1 MTKKN
6 NAIITKDIEYK
17 DKKWEDALD
26 KAFKEKNKEVE
37 IKGFRKGKAPKE
49 MYISKYGI
57 ESLYNNAVEVLI
69 DEAYKEAFTEDI
81 NPIIQPKAEIIDVNE
96 NGVTFRFTFIT
107 KPELKI
113 KKYKN
118 LGVKKEEV
126 KVSKKDIDE
135 EIKHLLDHYADI
147 VIKDGK
153 IENGDTAI
161 IDYEGLKD
169 GEPFDGGTAEGYAL
183 EIGSNTFIPG
193 FEEAL
198 IGLKKG
204 DKKDVELTFP
214 KDYQAKDLAGQKVV
228 FKVKVNEVKTK
239 EERKLDEDLFLDL
252 DIEGVKDKASLEK
265 HIKEE
270 LEKAKENEADNKFLN
285 AIMEKISENAEVDL
299 PEELIHEEAH
309 QMLHQFMNQLYMQ
322 GIDPKMY
329 FEITKQSEEDM
340 IKTMEKDA
348 EKNLKSRLIMD
359 KIIEEEK
366 IEVSDKELD
375 KHVKERA
382 KELDMTEE
390 ELINNAGGSKEFFR
404 KEKEVME
411 ALDKLKE
418 YNK

>member
-81 NPIIQPKAEIIDVNE
+81 NPIIKPKAEIIDVNE

-118 LGVKKEEV
+118 LGVKKDEV
-126 KVSKKDIDE
+126 KVSKKEIEE

-147 VIKDGK
+147 VVKDGK

-169 GEPFDGGTAEGYAL
+169 GTPFDGGTAEGYAL

-193 FEEAL
+193 FEESL

-214 KDYQAKDLAGQKVV
+214 EEYQAKELAGQKVV

-252 DIEGVKDKASLEK
+252 DIEGVKDKESLEK

-270 LEKAKENEADNKFLN
+270 LTKTKENAADNKFLN
-285 AIMEKISENAEVDL
+285 DIMEKISESAEVDL

-322 GIDPKMY
+322 GIDPSMY

-340 IKTMEKDA
+340 VKTMEKDA

-366 IEVSDKELD
+366 IEVSDKDLE
-375 KHVKERA
+375 KHIKERA
-382 KELDMTEE
+382 EELDMTEE

-404 KEKEVME
+404 KEKEIIE

>member
-118 LGVKKEEV
+118 LGVKKDEV
-126 KVSKKDIDE
+126 RVSKKEIEE

-147 VIKDGK
+147 VVKDGK

-169 GEPFDGGTAEGYAL
+169 GTPFDGGTAEGYAL

-214 KDYQAKDLAGQKVV
+214 EEYQAKELAGQKVV

-252 DIEGVKDKASLEK
+252 DIEGVKDKESLEK

-270 LEKAKENEADNKFLN
+270 LTKTKENAADNKFLN
-285 AIMEKISENAEVDL
+285 DIMEKISESAEVDL

-322 GIDPKMY
+322 GIDPSMY

-340 IKTMEKDA
+340 VKTMEKDA

-366 IEVSDKELD
+366 IEVSDKDLE
-375 KHVKERA
+375 KHIKERA
-382 KELDMTEE
+382 EELDMTEE

-404 KEKEVME
+404 KEKEIIE

>member
-118 LGVKKEEV
+118 LGVKKDEV
-126 KVSKKDIDE
+126 KVSKKEIEE

-147 VIKDGK
+147 VVKDGK

-169 GEPFDGGTAEGYAL
+169 GTPFDGGTAEGYAL

-214 KDYQAKDLAGQKVV
+214 EEYQAKELAGQKVV

-252 DIEGVKDKASLEK
+252 DIEGVKDKESLEK

-270 LEKAKENEADNKFLN
+270 LTKTKENAADNKFLN
-285 AIMEKISENAEVDL
+285 DIMEKISESAEVDL

-322 GIDPKMY
+322 GIDPSMY

-340 IKTMEKDA
+340 VKTMEKDA

-366 IEVSDKELD
+366 IEVSDKDLE
-375 KHVKERA
+375 KHIKERA
-382 KELDMTEE
+382 EELDMTEE

-404 KEKEVME
+404 KEKEIIE

>member
-126 KVSKKDIDE
+126 KVSKKEIEE

-147 VIKDGK
+147 VVKDGK

-169 GEPFDGGTAEGYAL
+169 GTPFDGGTAEGYAL

-214 KDYQAKDLAGQKVV
+214 EEYQAKELAGQKVV

-252 DIEGVKDKASLEK
+252 DIEGVKDKESLEK

-270 LEKAKENEADNKFLN
+270 LTKTKENAADNKFLN
-285 AIMEKISENAEVDL
+285 DIMEKISESAEVDL

-322 GIDPKMY
+322 GIDPSMY

-340 IKTMEKDA
+340 VKTMEKDA

-366 IEVSDKELD
+366 IEVSDKDLE
-375 KHVKERA
+375 KHIKERA
-382 KELDMTEE
+382 EELDMTEE

-404 KEKEVME
+404 KEKEIIE

>member
-118 LGVKKEEV
+118 LGVKKDEV
-126 KVSKKDIDE
+126 KVSKKEIEE

-147 VIKDGK
+147 VVKDGK

-169 GEPFDGGTAEGYAL
+169 GTPFDGGTAEGYAL

-204 DKKDVELTFP
+204 DKKDVKLTFP
-214 KDYQAKDLAGQKVV
+214 EEYQAKELAGQKVV

-252 DIEGVKDKASLEK
+252 DIEGVKDKESLEK

-270 LEKAKENEADNKFLN
+270 LTKTKENAADNKFLN
-285 AIMEKISENAEVDL
+285 DIMEKISESAEVDL

-322 GIDPKMY
+322 GIDPSMY

-340 IKTMEKDA
+340 VKTMEKDA

-366 IEVSDKELD
+366 IEVSDKDLE
-375 KHVKERA
+375 KHIKERA

-404 KEKEVME
+404 KEKEIIE

>member
-37 IKGFRKGKAPKE
+37 IKGFRKGKAPKD
-49 MYISKYGI
+49 MYIAKYGI

-118 LGVKKEEV
+118 LGVKKDEV
-126 KVSKKDIDE
+126 KVSKEEIAD

-161 IDYEGLKD
+161 IDYKGLKD
-169 GEPFDGGTAEGYAL
+169 GTPFDGGTAEGCAL

-204 DKKDVELTFP
+204 DEKDVELTFP
-214 KDYQAKDLAGQKVV
+214 EEYQAKELAGQKVV

-252 DIEGVKDKASLEK
+252 DIEGVNDKASLEK
-265 HIKEE
+265 HIKGE
-270 LEKAKENEADNKFLN
+270 LEKTKENAADNKFLN
-285 AIMEKISENAEVDL
+285 DIMAKISESAEVDL

-322 GIDPKMY
+322 GIDPSMY

-340 IKTMEKDA
+340 VKNMEKDA

-366 IEVSDKELD
+366 ITVSDEELE
-375 KHVKERA
+375 KHIKERA
-382 KELDMTEE
+382 EELDMTEE